1 MNEDTWTRAGE
12 QNSATMRMNQ
22 LTYLLA
28 TAALTATIVF
38 GASDDVQAL
47 LIVSAVGVALFG
59 ILTFDYAQ
67 QVFMNL
73 VKSMPASVSDTP
85 IGRLNASTPFAFTGQ
100 RMRCSVPLSRCSRS
114 SPSSDV
120 NFRKDRVTDELH
132 NIFNCQSRTCV

>member
-28 TAALTATIVF
+28 SAALTATIVF

-59 ILTFDYAQ
+59 ILTFDYGT

-85 IGRLNASTPFAFTGQ
+85 IGRLNASTPFAFYRATNALFCAAIAVFQ
-100 RMRCSVPLSRCSRS
+100 IITIV
-114 SPSSDV
+114 
-120 NFRKDRVTDELH
+120 
-132 NIFNCQSRTCV
+132 

>member
-85 IGRLNASTPFAFTGQ
+85 IGRLNASTPFAFYRATNALFCAAIAVFQ
-100 RMRCSVPLSRCSRS
+100 IITIV
-114 SPSSDV
+114 
-120 NFRKDRVTDELH
+120 
-132 NIFNCQSRTCV
+132 